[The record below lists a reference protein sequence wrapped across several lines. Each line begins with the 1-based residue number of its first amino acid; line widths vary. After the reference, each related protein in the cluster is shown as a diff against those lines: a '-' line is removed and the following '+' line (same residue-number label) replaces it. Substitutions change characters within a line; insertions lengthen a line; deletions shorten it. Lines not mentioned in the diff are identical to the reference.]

1 MPRADRI
8 SFLMGEIGSLHE
20 RLCGPVVLS
29 NSALERNRVIQFLQ
43 SQINLAALGVN
54 GSPVAHDARLDSGA
68 KYLEDV
74 GVTAFRQRFS
84 YLGGLLVILQSSF
97 QISFFLAYLAESH
110 QVHRLRNSVEG
121 DRHVAGLRLKFL
133 ML

>member
-1 MPRADRI
+1 MRGRENLPSLFQQMPRVDRI

-54 GSPVAHDARLDSGA
+54 CSHITHDARPDSSA
-68 KYLEDV
+68 KQFENIDV
-74 GVTAFRQRFS
+74 AAFRQVFS
-84 YLGGLLVILQSSF
+84 HLQRLLVIRQSDLQVP
-97 QISFFLAYLAESH
+97 FLLTYLAETH
-110 QVHRLRNSVEG
+110 
-121 DRHVAGLRLKFL
+121 
-133 ML
+133 